1 MMTHPSQVKI
11 EKETAVGLLLQNLI
25 DQGYTIFL
33 SDDKKNT
40 SERMYFTPYMFQ
52 LMRGRLGTASCNFQC
67 DDVSYPVTVKI
78 KKTPNDA
85 PSALLHFEGVYDEQS
100 NVFKFVMAYDDS
112 YQSVLKSSDSD
123 IISAFEKH
131 LNWSAANLDRDSLT
145 QVGLFF
151 SLTKRRQFYRY
162 LF

>member
-1 MMTHPSQVKI
+1 MTHPSQVKI
-11 EKETAVGLLLQNLI
+11 EKETAVGLLLQNLM

-33 SDDKKNT
+33 SDDEKNI

-78 KKTPNDA
+78 KKTPTDA
-85 PSALLHFEGVYDEQS
+85 PLALLHFEGVYDGQS
-100 NVFKFVMAYDDS
+100 NAFKFVMAHDDS

-131 LNWSAANLDRDSLT
+131 LN
-145 QVGLFF
+145 
-151 SLTKRRQFYRY
+151 
-162 LF
+162 

>member
-1 MMTHPSQVKI
+1 MTHPSQVKI

-33 SDDKKNT
+33 SDDEKKI

-52 LMRGRLGTASCNFQC
+52 LMRGRLGTASCDFKC

-78 KKTPNDA
+78 KKSPNNA
-85 PSALLHFEGVYDEQS
+85 PLALLHFEGVYDEQS
-100 NVFKFVMAYDDS
+100 NAFKFVMAHDDS

-131 LNWSAANLDRDSLT
+131 LN
-145 QVGLFF
+145 
-151 SLTKRRQFYRY
+151 
-162 LF
+162 